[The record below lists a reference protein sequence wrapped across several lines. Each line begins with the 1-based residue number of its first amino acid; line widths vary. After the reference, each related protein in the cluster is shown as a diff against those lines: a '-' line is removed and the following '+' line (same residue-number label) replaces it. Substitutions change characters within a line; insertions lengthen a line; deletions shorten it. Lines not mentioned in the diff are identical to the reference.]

1 MAQFGLLAMVLCAT
15 AVLIPIASNTRLP
28 YPVLVTMFGLVLA
41 LAPSL
46 PGLDVDPDLILPLLL
61 PPLLS
66 ITARRTSW
74 RQFTVNARPI
84 LLLAVALVFVT
95 AAAVAVVAEAVVPGL
110 TLASAVV
117 LGALVA
123 PPDPVATAAVGAPLR
138 LPRRM
143 LSLLEGEGLFNDVT
157 AIVLYH
163 VAVAAVVTGSFDPV
177 SAIGEFAL
185 AAVIAVAAG
194 FASGWLSSRLISVIG
209 GSDPV
214 PAIILSLVV
223 PSAVYVLADTLH
235 GSGVLAVLVHSLYL
249 TGRRDPDDVVGR
261 LTFTTF
267 WAVAEVVIT
276 GITFGVIGLELRAV
290 LGSLDRTWTALVGP
304 TSLVVGTVVV
314 VRLLWLLPAAVLSRG
329 RRRADGTQRTDAP
342 IGVRETLVMW
352 WSGMRGVTT
361 IVLALAIP
369 LTVSDGTD
377 FPGRAQ
383 ILAIAFAVVMVTL
396 VLQGLTLPLVV
407 RALRVGGSDEV
418 ERAAERALVRRA
430 VKAALRRLDE
440 LVTERELPQAAEE
453 RLREKYANLMAVLN
467 PELWDEEQRAAAEQL
482 RHRIGQFREVDAE
495 LLSAARQE
503 ILTARGEAGADP
515 AVADRML
522 GRLDLTSLRGNR

>member
-1 MAQFGLLAMVLCAT
+1 MTQFGLLALVLCAT
-15 AVLIPIASNTRLP
+15 AVLIPVAERTRLP
-28 YPVLVTMFGLVLA
+28 YPVLVTVFGLVLA
-41 LAPSL
+41 LVPTL
-46 PGLDVDPDLILPLLL
+46 PGLDLDPELILPLLL

-66 ITARRTSW
+66 IAARRTTW
-74 RQFTVNARPI
+74 HQFAVNARPI

-95 AAAVAVVAEAVVPGL
+95 AAAVAAVASAVVPGL
-110 TLASAVV
+110 PLASAVV

-123 PPDPVATAAVGAPLR
+123 PPDPVATSAVGAPLH

-163 VAVAAVVTGSFDPV
+163 VAIAAVVTGSFDPA
-177 SAIGEFAL
+177 SAVGEFAL
-185 AAVIAVAAG
+185 AAVIAVVIG
-194 FASGWLSSRLISVIG
+194 FASGWVMVRLVSLIG
-209 GSDPV
+209 GGDPV

-223 PSAVYVLADTLH
+223 PAGVYVLADHLE

-249 TGRRDPDDVVGR
+249 SGRPDPDDVVGR

-267 WAVAEVVIT
+267 WGVAEVAIT
-276 GITFGVIGLELRAV
+276 GITFGVIGLELNAV
-290 LGSLDRTWTALVGP
+290 LGTLDQTWITLVWP
-304 TSLVVGTVVV
+304 TVLVVATVVV

-329 RRRADGTQRTDAP
+329 RRRAEVEGP

-369 LTVSDGTD
+369 LTAGDEE

-383 ILAIAFAVVMVTL
+383 ILLIAFAVVMVTL
-396 VLQGLTLPLVV
+396 VLQGLTLPLLV
-407 RALRVGGSDEV
+407 RMLGVGGSGAAE
-418 ERAAERALVRRA
+418 EKAERALARRA
-430 VKAALRRLDE
+430 AKAAIRRLDDVVE
-440 LVTERELPQAAEE
+440 SGDLPQAATE
-453 RLREKYANLMAVLN
+453 RLREKYVNLLAMLN
-467 PELWDEEQRAAAEQL
+467 PEMWDEEQRENAEQWRHWAGQL
-482 RHRIGQFREVDAE
+482 RAVDTQ

-503 ILTARGEAGADP
+503 IIDARSEPGIDP
-515 AVADRML
+515 TVADRML
-522 GRLDLTSLRGNR
+522 RRLDLQSMRGRR